1 MGSTHTRTSAGCV
14 TRRLAL
20 AGIAVAGL
28 GLSACAGDDDDDAA
42 TSATIAPA
50 ATEAAVAGGD
60 STGFGVAEAPEGAAD
75 EQAGSGAATLQV
87 PAEQQIAIEARA
99 SVQTDDVKAAVDR
112 VTTTVAARGGRIAA
126 ADIDYAR
133 PADAGAAPEPVEPEG
148 SRATLVVAIP
158 PAELGAVRDVLED
171 VGDVLS
177 YDQLA
182 EDVTEQ
188 LTDLDTRIT
197 NQRASIERIREL
209 YANAPDVDSIVRI
222 EAELTN
228 RETVLEQLLATQQN
242 LTGRVALSTL
252 TIDIAATPGALEP
265 VVEDD
270 DPGLGDALA
279 AGWSA
284 FAGGVFAIVLA
295 LSAALPFILTAIAVL
310 VVVLWV
316 RSRMARRSPSIS
328 RRESEPLPDHVSS
341 ASRPE

>member
-1 MGSTHTRTSAGCV
+1 M
-14 TRRLAL
+14 
-20 AGIAVAGL
+20 GIAVAAL
-28 GLSACAGDDDDDAA
+28 GLTGCGGDDDDDAA
-42 TSATIAPA
+42 TDATEAPA
-50 ATEAAVAGGD
+50 ATAAAIADGD
-60 STGFGVAEAPEGAAD
+60 SSGFGVAESSEVAGG
-75 EQAGSGAATLQV
+75 EQARAESEAGAATLQV
-87 PAEQQIAIEARA
+87 PEPSQIAIEARA

-133 PADAGAAPEPVEPEG
+133 SAVTDDADAEPVDPQG

-158 PAELGAVRDVLED
+158 PAELEGVRSVLED

-188 LTDLDTRIT
+188 LADLDTRIT

-228 RETVLEQLLATQQN
+228 RETVLEQLLASQQN
-242 LTGRVALSTL
+242 LSGRVALSTL
-252 TIDIAATPGALEP
+252 TIDIAATPEALE
-265 VVEDD
+265 VVVVDD

-284 FAGGVFAIVLA
+284 FAGGVFAVVLA
-295 LSAALPFILTAIAVL
+295 LSAALPFVLAAIGITLIA
-310 VVVLWV
+310 LWV
-316 RSRMARRSPSIS
+316 RSRIGRRSPRPGS
-328 RRESEPLPDHVSS
+328 RGSAPIRDEQAAPRQEAA